1 MHTDSTRQTVDGH
14 VRPLWRKAATA
25 AAITAVIGGTATAAY
40 VAGQSAP
47 ALAAPA
53 NDLSAKTAPAG
64 SLGGR
69 DALAPM
75 SFRTLAQQVTP
86 AVVNI
91 ATTIKGGAPGGMD
104 EEGVSPFPDLPPGS
118 PFEEFFKRFTPPGPQ
133 SGQPNQPERHALGS
147 GFIISP
153 DGYIVTNNHVI
164 DGASEVAV
172 TLPDQRQL
180 KAELVGVDP
189 KTDLALL
196 KVKTDATL
204 PYVSWGDSDAAA
216 TGDWVMAVG
225 NPFGL
230 GGSVTA
236 GIISARGRDLNAGP
250 YDNFIQIDAPINR
263 GNSGGPT
270 FNMEGQVVGINS
282 AIYSPNGGSVGIGFA
297 IPSNLAKSVIE
308 QLREHG
314 KVDRGWIGV
323 QIQSVTPDIAKGLGL
338 DEPKGA
344 LVVVVSPD
352 SPAAKAGLRSGD
364 VILKVADEAIND
376 MRELPRLVAAK
387 PKGTEARFVVWR
399 DGKEKTFAVTVAP
412 MPAEQN
418 VAAADDSP
426 AATEPTLGMTLTA
439 IEPPVRQ
446 RLGIP
451 EDIKGVLVTGVRG
464 DSPAASAG
472 INPGDIIEKVGQ
484 STVDTPEDVGATVKA
499 ARAEKRS
506 SVLMMVNRGGQ
517 KRFVALDVGT
527 A

>member
-1 MHTDSTRQTVDGH
+1 MHTDSTRRTV
-14 VRPLWRKAATA
+14 VRPLWKKAATVA
-25 AAITAVIGGTATAAY
+25 ALAAVIGGTATTAY
-40 VAGQSAP
+40 VAGRSAP
-47 ALAAPA
+47 AMAAPP
-53 NDLSAKTAPAG
+53 NDLGAKSAPAAG
-64 SLGGR
+64 LVGR

-91 ATTIKGGAPGGMD
+91 ATTIKGGVPAMMD
-104 EEGVSPFPDLPPGS
+104 GEGASPFPDLPPGS
-118 PFEEFFKRFTPPGPQ
+118 PFEEFFKRFMPPGQ
-133 SGQPNQPERHALGS
+133 QFGQPGQPERHALGS

-153 DGYIVTNNHVI
+153 DGYIVTNNHVV

-180 KAELVGVDP
+180 KAEPVGVDP

-196 KVKTDATL
+196 KVKADAPL
-204 PYVSWGDSDAAA
+204 PYVPWGDSDTAA

-230 GGSVTA
+230 GGTVTA
-236 GIISARGRDLNAGP
+236 GIVSARGRDLHAGP

-297 IPSNLAKSVIE
+297 IPSNLARSVIE
-308 QLREHG
+308 QLRQHG
-314 KVDRGWIGV
+314 KVERGWIGV
-323 QIQSVTPDIAKGLGL
+323 QVQAVTPEIAKGLGL
-338 DEPKGA
+338 DAAKGA

-352 SPAAKAGLRSGD
+352 SPAAKAGLKSGD
-364 VILKVADEAIND
+364 VILKVAGDPIND

-387 PKGTEARFVVWR
+387 PKGTDARFVVWR

-412 MPAEQN
+412 MPAEQT
-418 VAAADDSP
+418 VAAADDGP
-426 AATEPTLGMTLTA
+426 AAAEPTLGMTLTA

-472 INPGDIIEKVGQ
+472 INPGDIIEKVGP
-484 STVDTPEDVGATVKA
+484 STVDTPEDVAATLKA

-506 SVLMMVNRGGQ
+506 SVLMMVNHGGQ
-517 KRFVALDVGT
+517 KRFVALDIGT